1 MNVFLTAHRNALRRG
16 LMQLR
21 SQPVGTL
28 LSLTVLGCA
37 LAIPLALHNV
47 MTSLEAATFRIG
59 TDAEVNVFMDPKAS
73 LDDAKVLESALTKLP
88 GVVAARIFTKDAA
101 LGELRKRPQLADLV
115 ASLEGNPLPHAVILK
130 PAGSDPATL
139 EQIRQQAA
147 RLPGVDRISADFEWV
162 RKLRKIVRL
171 GEAAILAA
179 ALLAAIA
186 VMLVI
191 GNTIRLEVLTR
202 RDEIAVSKLIGASS
216 RFVRRPFLYF
226 GFIAGGLSA
235 LLGCLVAM
243 VGIAWANT
251 HIASLAAEYSL
262 QFNIAQPTW
271 VQASTYIFIVSL
283 LSLTGA
289 AWSASSLARDP

>member
-1 MNVFLTAHRNALRRG
+1 MSAFLTAHRNALRRG
-16 LMQLR
+16 LMQLGN
-21 SQPVGTL
+21 QPIGTL

-73 LDDAKVLESALTKLP
+73 LDEAKVLAGALAKLP
-88 GVVAARIFTKDAA
+88 HVVTARVFTKDAA
-101 LGELRKRPQLADLV
+101 FEELRKRPQLADLV
-115 ASLEGNPLPHAVILK
+115 ASLDGNPLPHAVILK
-130 PAGSDPATL
+130 PAGSDPVTL
-139 EQIRQQAA
+139 EQIRLQAS
-147 RLPGVDRISADFEWV
+147 RMPGVDRVSADFEWI

-171 GEAAILAA
+171 GEATILAA
-179 ALLAAIA
+179 AFLAAIA

-235 LLGCLVAM
+235 LLGCLVSTA
-243 VGIAWANT
+243 GIAWANT
-251 HIASLAAEYSL
+251 HIVSLAAEYGL
-262 QFNIAQPTW
+262 QFSIAHSTL
-271 VQASTYIFIVSL
+271 VQASTYILIVSL
-283 LSLTGA
+283 LSLAGA